1 MNAQQIAANA
11 AAAALRAQIASRS
24 TEQLCYDFAVT
35 EAMDITDPAV
45 PMVRG
50 WLMDELEQR
59 DADAFD
65 AWVFS
70 EDETLPHSFYGVA
83 PEQLV

>member
-1 MNAQQIAANA
+1 MTAETAANA
-11 AAAALRAQIASRS
+11 ATTLRARIAGRS
-24 TEQLCYDFAVT
+24 TEQLCYDFAAT
-35 EAMDITDPAV
+35 ESLDITDPAV

-70 EDETLPHSFYGVA
+70 GDEVLPHRFYGVA
-83 PEQLV
+83 PDQLV

>member
-1 MNAQQIAANA
+1 MNATDAKASMLKQIAG
-11 AAAALRAQIASRS
+11 RS
-24 TEQLCYDFAVT
+24 TEQLCYDFAAT
-35 EAMDITDPAV
+35 ETMDITDTAV

-50 WLMDELEQR
+50 WLMDELETR

-70 EDETLPHSFYGVA
+70 DETFPHAFYGVA
-83 PEQLV
+83 PQQLV